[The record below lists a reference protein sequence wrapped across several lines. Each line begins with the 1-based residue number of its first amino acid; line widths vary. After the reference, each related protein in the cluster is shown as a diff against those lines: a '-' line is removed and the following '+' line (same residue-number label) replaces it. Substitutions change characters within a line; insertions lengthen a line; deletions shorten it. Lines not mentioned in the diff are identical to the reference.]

1 MLDLGNGGSE
11 QFFELRRDG
20 IKQIEQGDEYFGV
33 FCGGV
38 GVEMSVS
45 ALVEEKTLGMGCDV
59 EILLIRRLEVQI
71 IVITH
76 EFSVV
81 WDWIEP

>member
-1 MLDLGNGGSE
+1 MLDFGNCGSE
-11 QFFELRRDG
+11 ELLELRGNG
-20 IKQIEQGDEYFGV
+20 IKQIEQGDEHFRV

-38 GVEMSVS
+38 GVEMSVGV
-45 ALVEEKTLGMGCDV
+45 LVEEKTLGMGCDV

-76 EFSVV
+76 EFAVV
-81 WDWIEP
+81 WDWVEP